1 MSLFQKRA
9 EKEKEKLRKAELY
22 ALLEDVRQVEDELR
36 QNEVLFNLATDET
49 LIESLIYDRNAK
61 TARLRYLMKL
71 AKELKKEPA

>member
-1 MSLFQKRA
+1 MNLFRKRA
-9 EKEKEKLRKAELY
+9 EKEKEKQRNAELY
-22 ALLEDVRQVEDELR
+22 ALLKDVRQVEDELR

>member
-9 EKEKEKLRKAELY
+9 EKEKEKQRKAELY
-22 ALLEDVRQVEDELR
+22 ALLEDVRQVEAELR
-36 QNEVLFNLATDET
+36 QNEALFNLVTDET
-49 LIESLIYDRNAK
+49 LIESLIYERNAK

>member
-22 ALLEDVRQVEDELR
+22 ALLEDVRQVEAELR
-36 QNEVLFNLATDET
+36 QNEALFNLVTDET
-49 LIESLIYDRNAK
+49 LIESLIYERNAK

>member
-36 QNEVLFNLATDET
+36 QNEALFNLATDET

>member
-9 EKEKEKLRKAELY
+9 EKEKEKQRNAELY